1 MLFIFLAD
9 VINVKE
15 TIFIIIGGLGIFIF
29 GIYLMGESLKKI
41 AGSKLRLIIEKTTD
55 TPLKGVLTGI
65 VLTAILQSSSATTAI
80 VVGLIGAGLMNLRQG
95 ISVIMGSNI
104 GTTVTAFIIG
114 LNISEYALPIVG
126 ISACFVF
133 LSNRKKIVQIGSAF
147 LGFGLLFF
155 GLDLMGEQ
163 LKTVSQLPF
172 FQEFMQT
179 LSTNSILGVLVGAGI
194 TAVIQSSSA
203 AIGILQKI
211 YSTGA
216 MELVVAIPI
225 LLGSNIGTTIT
236 AVLSSLGSSR
246 EGKRAALAHVLFNVL
261 GTILFIIFLNPFQS
275 LMHWIETS
283 FISSYSMTTI
293 AVAHI
298 LFNLITTV
306 IMFFFISYL
315 AKLVEKIIPLDEKD
329 ALLSS
334 FDKLNY
340 DLIEEAP
347 ILAIENARK
356 LIIDM
361 TGIVR
366 GMVTDAGIYINE
378 KNHKV
383 FDEVYQL
390 EDVID
395 AYDNKI
401 HDYLVGI
408 ADHPLGDKG
417 NKLRA
422 ICLDTIRDLER
433 IADHAV
439 NLVEYMEDVYDNN
452 LVFSEELMTMI
463 NHLYG
468 LVSEMV
474 DDAFIAFTDNDKK
487 AARRVRATEPQID
500 ELEKRYRREQLRLG
514 ATAGI
519 TFVELHFVDILAN
532 LERIGDHANNI
543 ADNILFESI
552 HNLPAD
558 APEGKV

>member
-1 MLFIFLAD
+1 
-9 VINVKE
+9 
-15 TIFIIIGGLGIFIF
+15 
-29 GIYLMGESLKKI
+29 MGESLKKI

-203 AIGILQKI
+203 NWYPSKI

-329 ALLSS
+329 AL
-334 FDKLNY
+334 
-340 DLIEEAP
+340 
-347 ILAIENARK
+347 
-356 LIIDM
+356 
-361 TGIVR
+361 
-366 GMVTDAGIYINE
+366 
-378 KNHKV
+378 
-383 FDEVYQL
+383 
-390 EDVID
+390 
-395 AYDNKI
+395 
-401 HDYLVGI
+401 
-408 ADHPLGDKG
+408 
-417 NKLRA
+417 
-422 ICLDTIRDLER
+422 
-433 IADHAV
+433 
-439 NLVEYMEDVYDNN
+439 
-452 LVFSEELMTMI
+452 
-463 NHLYG
+463 
-468 LVSEMV
+468 
-474 DDAFIAFTDNDKK
+474 
-487 AARRVRATEPQID
+487 
-500 ELEKRYRREQLRLG
+500 
-514 ATAGI
+514 
-519 TFVELHFVDILAN
+519 
-532 LERIGDHANNI
+532 
-543 ADNILFESI
+543 
-552 HNLPAD
+552 
-558 APEGKV
+558 

>member
-1 MLFIFLAD
+1 
-9 VINVKE
+9 
-15 TIFIIIGGLGIFIF
+15 
-29 GIYLMGESLKKI
+29 
-41 AGSKLRLIIEKTTD
+41 
-55 TPLKGVLTGI
+55 
-65 VLTAILQSSSATTAI
+65 
-80 VVGLIGAGLMNLRQG
+80 
-95 ISVIMGSNI
+95 
-104 GTTVTAFIIG
+104 
-114 LNISEYALPIVG
+114 
-126 ISACFVF
+126 
-133 LSNRKKIVQIGSAF
+133 
-147 LGFGLLFF
+147 
-155 GLDLMGEQ
+155 
-163 LKTVSQLPF
+163 
-172 FQEFMQT
+172 
-179 LSTNSILGVLVGAGI
+179 
-194 TAVIQSSSA
+194 
-203 AIGILQKI
+203 
-211 YSTGA
+211 
-216 MELVVAIPI
+216 
-225 LLGSNIGTTIT
+225 
-236 AVLSSLGSSR
+236 
-246 EGKRAALAHVLFNVL
+246 
-261 GTILFIIFLNPFQS
+261 
-275 LMHWIETS
+275 
-283 FISSYSMTTI
+283 MTTI

-366 GMVTDAGIYINE
+366 RMVTDAGIYINE